1 MAQIRLALLGDRN
14 LEYETH
20 RAIEHTLTLLPRDVD
35 AAWWATDA
43 QPSLESAD
51 AVWVVPGS
59 PYRDDDAVLRTIERC
74 RAAQRPIYGTCGG
87 CQYMLLEFAR
97 NVAGLER
104 ASHEEAAPGGD
115 QPVVAPLAC
124 SLIGQRREVQPVP
137 GTRLAGLVGGQP
149 FSGFHFCSYG
159 LNDEY
164 TDALVAAGLVISAHA
179 DDAGVEGVELPS
191 HPFYLA
197 TLFQPQMESLS
208 TGVLHPI
215 LGALIEA
222 GRAARRQPS
231 PT

>member
-1 MAQIRLALLGDRN
+1 MAETRLALLGDRN

-20 RAIEHTLTLLPRDVD
+20 RAVEHTLTLLPADVE
-35 AAWWATDA
+35 AAWWPSDA
-43 QPSLESAD
+43 QPPLEAAD

-59 PYRDDDAVLRTIERC
+59 PYRDDDAVLRTIELC
-74 RAAQRPIYGTCGG
+74 RTRGRPILGTCGG

-97 NVAGLER
+97 NVAGLDR
-104 ASHEEAAPGGD
+104 ASHDETAPGGD

-124 SLIGQRREVQPVP
+124 SLVGQRRDVRPVP
-137 GTRLAGLVGGQP
+137 GTRLAQLVGEQP

-164 TDALVAAGLVISAHA
+164 RDALASAGLIISAYA
-179 DDAGVEGVELPS
+179 DDAGVEGIELPS
-191 HPFYLA
+191 HPFYMA

-208 TGVLHPI
+208 SGLLHPI

-222 GRAARRQPS
+222 GRAARSQLS